1 MLRCK
6 RCGHEVD
13 YATGICRSC
22 GLRQWG
28 VSQNPEKDTS
38 MTKLELWGVR
48 AERTLRRISNR
59 VATFEHKSLVAAL
72 VLAVIGIIVITM
84 VSSCLRG

>member
-6 RCGHEVD
+6 KCGHEVD
-13 YATGICRSC
+13 CSTGICRSC

-28 VSQNPEKDTS
+28 FSQNPEKDTA

-48 AERTLRRISNR
+48 AGHALRRMSNR
-59 VATFEHKSLVAAL
+59 VATFEHKTLVAVL
-72 VLAVIGIIVITM
+72 ILAVLGIIGITI